1 MLGAARCSRCL
12 RASRLNSAGRPLW
25 QYCSRPLSIWRAV
38 PVYRKGE
45 LRAGAAQRRRRGRRR
60 AAPHQGRALEGST
73 GHASVLQLGHI
84 VATDANDPASRDLL
98 ATVLI
103 LLKCVGCAR
112 NSDLCVLRDVNRHI
126 LRWPL
131 IVLHGVTRAFEPLN
145 LGSLDFHIIFLDD
158 NLLKASPCRRR
169 RLEEL
174 QQCRQG

>member
-1 MLGAARCSRCL
+1 MLALPAREQAEQRWQAAVAVL
-12 RASRLNSAGRPLW
+12 LKAAE
-25 QYCSRPLSIWRAV
+25 IWRAV

-45 LRAGAAQRRRRGRRR
+45 LRAGAAQRRRRGACSR

-103 LLKCVGCAR
+103 LLECVGCAR

-126 LRWPL
+126 LW
-131 IVLHGVTRAFEPLN
+131 
-145 LGSLDFHIIFLDD
+145 
-158 NLLKASPCRRR
+158 
-169 RLEEL
+169 
-174 QQCRQG
+174 